1 MFRSWKIGSA
11 FGIDVYIHWLF
22 VLLPAYLILT
32 SWRAGESWEFAA
44 LKLVML
50 VAVFTCVLLHE
61 FGHALAARLFHIKTL
76 DITILP
82 IGGLARLEHSSG
94 KPIQELV
101 IALAGPAVNLVI
113 SFLLFFPWALL
124 SQFELP
130 QQPNLLG
137 PNFLFFL
144 MAGNVVLVIFNLIP
158 AYPMDGGRAVRAILS
173 IWLPFETA
181 TILAGR
187 LGQIIAGFFAILG
200 VLFFAHAWSL
210 LLIAGFVLLAASYD
224 IRIAQLRQA
233 YSEQYPDAFARAHA
247 GLAFVPT
254 LNPETSSSSQIGKIG
269 GETTVNRPNL
279 ADQAADP
286 KRTDFDK

>member
-61 FGHALAARLFHIKTL
+61 FGHALAAGLFHIKTL

-82 IGGLARLEHSSG
+82 IGGLARLERSSG
-94 KPIQELV
+94 PPTHELV

-113 SFLLFFPWALL
+113 GCLLFFPWALF
-124 SQFELP
+124 SHFELP
-130 QQPNLLG
+130 RQPDLVG

-144 MAGNVVLVIFNLIP
+144 MVSNLVLVLFNLIP
-158 AYPMDGGRAVRAILS
+158 AYPMDGGRVVRSVLAC
-173 IWLPFETA
+173 WLPFETA
-181 TILAGR
+181 TICAGR
-187 LGQIIAGFFAILG
+187 LGQLIAGLFAILG
-200 VLFFAHAWSL
+200 VLFFAQMWSL

-224 IRIAQLRQA
+224 IRLAQVRQA
-233 YSEQYPDAFARAHA
+233 YAEQLPEEFVRAHT
-247 GLAFVPT
+247 GLAFAPPMKPDT
-254 LNPETSSSSQIGKIG
+254 QGLNGSSAELPGSG
-269 GETTVNRPNL
+269 GEP
-279 ADQAADP
+279 ADAASP
-286 KRTDFDK
+286 GSQSR

>member
-200 VLFFAHAWSL
+200 VLFFTHTWSL

-233 YSEQYPDAFARAHA
+233 YAEQFPDAFARAHA
-247 GLAFVPT
+247 GLAFVPAIK
-254 LNPETSSSSQIGKIG
+254 PEAKSLSQVDQNA
-269 GETTVNRPNL
+269 GEATGNSPAR
-279 ADQAADP
+279 ADQASHTR
-286 KRTDFDK
+286 RTDSD